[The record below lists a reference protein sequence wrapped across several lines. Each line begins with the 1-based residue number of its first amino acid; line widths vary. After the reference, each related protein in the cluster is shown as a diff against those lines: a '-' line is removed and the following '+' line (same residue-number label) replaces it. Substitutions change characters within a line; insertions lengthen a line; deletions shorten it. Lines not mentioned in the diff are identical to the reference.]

1 MDPTGKPKPAFAAV
15 KRMFDEV
22 DPLQGAVAARR

>member
-1 MDPTGKPKPAFAAV
+1 LGKPKPAYAAV

-22 DPLQGAVAARR
+22 DPLQRSTAAQR